1 MSDDHRPTIADVAR
15 RAGVSKGLVSF
26 ALNDRPGVAPDTRRR
41 ILEVAHDIGWTPNLR
56 ARSLS
61 TGRAFA
67 CGLVIG
73 RSPDVIAADPFFPS
87 FIAGLEDEFSVSGQ
101 VLVIAVATPGRHEAE
116 TYRGLAADRRVDGVI
131 LTDLRADDPRPALAA
146 ELGLA
151 AVTLG
156 VPAVPSAFSSVSID
170 DGAGIRLAVEHLA
183 ALGHRRIAHVAG
195 PATMLHAV
203 RRREAFEA
211 AARAAGVA
219 ADVVETDF
227 SAADGARA
235 TAEILDADDRPTA
248 IVYSND
254 SMAVAGI
261 GVAQRRGLSVPRD
274 LSVTGFDDTEIG
286 RHVHPSLT
294 SVATDA
300 RGWGALA
307 ARTLLAAIEGEPARH
322 ITLDDPRLSVRAS
335 TDAPPVE
342 ALAAASSP
350 LPTTSAD
357 PADPTERRRAERG
370 QHRRRD

>member
-1 MSDDHRPTIADVAR
+1 MDDAHRPTIADVAR

-26 ALNDRPGVAPDTRRR
+26 ALNDRPGVAPGTRKR
-41 ILEVAHDIGWTPNLR
+41 ILAVARELGWTPSLQ

-61 TGRAFA
+61 SGRAFA

-131 LTDLRADDPRPALAA
+131 LTDLRAGDPRIALVAD
-146 ELGLA
+146 LGLA

-156 VPAVPSAFSSVSID
+156 VPEGASPFSSVSID

-183 ALGHRRIAHVAG
+183 GLGHRYIAHVAG
-195 PATMLHAV
+195 PEGMLHAGH
-203 RRREAFEA
+203 RRTAFDQAVEA
-211 AARAAGVA
+211 AGARGI
-219 ADVVETDF
+219 VVETDF

-235 TAEILDADDRPTA
+235 TEELLDAAERPTA

-254 SMAVAGI
+254 NMAVAGI
-261 GVAQRRGLSVPRD
+261 GIAQRRGLRVPDD

-307 ARTLLAAIEGEPARH
+307 ARTLLAAISGDQSQHLA
-322 ITLDDPRLSVRAS
+322 LDDPRLSIRAS
-335 TDAPPVE
+335 TGAPPTT
-342 ALAAASSP
+342 AAAFAASP
-350 LPTTSAD
+350 
-357 PADPTERRRAERG
+357 EGHRA
-370 QHRRRD
+370 

>member
-1 MSDDHRPTIADVAR
+1 MPPRDRPTIADVAQ

-26 ALNDRPGVAPDTRRR
+26 ALNDRPGVAPETRRR
-41 ILEVAHDIGWTPNLR
+41 ILDVADELGWSPSLR

-61 TGRAFA
+61 VGRAFA

-101 VLVIAVATPGRHEAE
+101 VLVLAVANPGRQEAE

-131 LTDLRADDPRPALAA
+131 LTDLRAGDPRLPLVA

-156 VPAVPSAFSSVSID
+156 VPEGGAAFSSVSSD

-183 ALGHRRIAHVAG
+183 GLGHRDLAHVAG
-195 PATMLHAV
+195 PEGMLHAAH
-203 RRREAFEA
+203 RRDAFQA
-211 AARAAGVA
+211 AASAAGLRSR
-219 ADVVETDF
+219 VVETDF

-235 TAEILDADDRPTA
+235 TAALLDLPDRPTA

-254 SMAVAGI
+254 NMAVAGI
-261 GVAQRRGLSVPRD
+261 GVAQRRGLVVPRD
-274 LSVTGFDDTEIG
+274 LSITGFDDTEMG

-300 RGWGALA
+300 RGWGVVA
-307 ARTLLAAIEGEPARH
+307 ARTLLAAIAGGAPQH
-322 ITLDDPRLSVRAS
+322 LVLDDPRLSIRSS
-335 TDAPPVE
+335 TAPP
-342 ALAAASSP
+342 ATAAAAAP
-350 LPTTSAD
+350 PEGD
-357 PADPTERRRAERG
+357 
-370 QHRRRD
+370 

>member
-1 MSDDHRPTIADVAR
+1 MRAAGHPTIADVAR

-26 ALNDRPGVAPDTRRR
+26 ALNDKPGVAPDTRER
-41 ILEVAHDIGWTPNLR
+41 ILAAARELGWSPSLR

-61 TGRAFA
+61 VGRAFA
-67 CGLVIG
+67 CGIVIG

-87 FIAGLEDEFSVSGQ
+87 FLAGVEDEFSVSGQ
-101 VLVIAVATPGRHEAE
+101 VLVLAVATPGRQEAE

-131 LTDLRADDPRPALAA
+131 LMDLRADDPRVDLVR

-156 VPAVPSAFSSVSID
+156 TPDVDSTFPSVTSD

-183 ALGHRRIAHVAG
+183 DLGHRRIAHVAG
-195 PATMLHAV
+195 PGGMLHAA
-203 RRREAFEA
+203 RRRAAFA
-211 AARAAGVA
+211 AAAAAAGA
-219 ADVVETDF
+219 RGEIIETDF
-227 SAADGARA
+227 SAAAGAAA
-235 TAEILDADDRPTA
+235 TARLLDAAEPPTA

-261 GVAQRRGLSVPRD
+261 GVAQRRGLDVPRD

-300 RGWGALA
+300 RGWGAVA
-307 ARTLLAAIEGEPARH
+307 ARTLLAAIAGDAPAHVR
-322 ITLDDPRLSVRAS
+322 LDDPRLAVRDSTAS
-335 TDAPPVE
+335 PATHPAETRTGP
-342 ALAAASSP
+342 ASP
-350 LPTTSAD
+350 HEGD
-357 PADPTERRRAERG
+357 
-370 QHRRRD
+370 

>member
-1 MSDDHRPTIADVAR
+1 MDQDAHRPTIADVAR

-26 ALNDRPGVAPDTRRR
+26 ALNDRPGVAPDTRTR
-41 ILEVAHDIGWTPNLR
+41 ILAVARDMGWTPSLR

-61 TGRAFA
+61 VGRAFA

-101 VLVIAVATPGRHEAE
+101 VLVIAVATPGRQEAE

-131 LTDLRADDPRPALAA
+131 LTDLRADDPRIALVAG
-146 ELGLA
+146 LGLA

-156 VPAVPSAFSSVSID
+156 VPEGPSPFSSVSVD
-170 DGAGIRLAVEHLA
+170 DGAGIRLAVEHLTG
-183 ALGHRRIAHVAG
+183 LGHRNIAHVAG
-195 PATMLHAV
+195 PSAMLHAAH
-203 RRREAFEA
+203 RRRAFAEAVEA
-211 AARAAGVA
+211 AGARATI
-219 ADVVETDF
+219 VETDF

-235 TAEILDADDRPTA
+235 TTELLEASSRGSLSTRSADRPTA

-254 SMAVAGI
+254 SMAVAGL
-261 GVAQRRGLSVPRD
+261 GVAQRRGLRIPDD
-274 LSVTGFDDTEIG
+274 LSITGFDDTEIG

-307 ARTLLAAIEGEPARH
+307 ARTLLAAIGGAPPQH
-322 ITLDDPRLSVRAS
+322 LLLDDPRLSIRAS
-335 TDAPPVE
+335 TGAPPTP
-342 ALAAASSP
+342 AA
-350 LPTTSAD
+350 TSAA
-357 PADPTERRRAERG
+357 PPEGRRTAR
-370 QHRRRD
+370 